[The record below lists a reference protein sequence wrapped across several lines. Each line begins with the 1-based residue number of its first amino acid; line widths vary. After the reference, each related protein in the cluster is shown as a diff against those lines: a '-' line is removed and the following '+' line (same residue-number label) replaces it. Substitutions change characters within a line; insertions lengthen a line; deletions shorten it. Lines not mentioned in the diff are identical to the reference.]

1 MNEIIAHRENGICI
15 SSNEIDKIQ
24 NQPIYEVNK
33 EEFVIEFSKLI
44 KKPNRINEMKKNT
57 GLYIEKKRNHFI
69 NTMTEILSLN

>member
-1 MNEIIAHRENGICI
+1 MLFWQLW
-15 SSNEIDKIQ
+15 IQ

-44 KKPNRINEMKKNT
+44 KKPNRINEMKINT